1 MNNGLFITLEGT
13 DGCGKTTQFQLILK
27 DLEKMNLK
35 ENEDYIITREPGGT
49 KVSEII
55 RKLILDPQFK
65 DEMDEVTEMYL
76 YAAQRSNHVRK
87 QIKPCL
93 EEGKIVLSDRYIDSS
108 LVYQGVARNLG
119 IDKVLET
126 NLLAMDGV
134 LPDITFCLVVS
145 PEIAEQRQQKSNR
158 VKDRIESESKE
169 FFNKIYLAYIE
180 LAKMFPDRIVLIDAS
195 KSIEEVHEEI
205 IEKLQSVIKEKQ
217 NNINK
222 VKTLKK

>member
-1 MNNGLFITLEGT
+1 MENGLFITLEGT
-13 DGCGKTTQFQLILK
+13 DGCGKTTQFDLILR
-27 DLEKMNLK
+27 DLNEMGLEKDK
-35 ENEDYIITREPGGT
+35 DYIITREPGGT

-55 RKLILDPQFK
+55 RKLILDPEFK
-65 DEMDEVTEMYL
+65 DDMDEVTEMYL

-87 QIKPCL
+87 QIRPCL

-108 LVYQGVARNLG
+108 LVYQGVGRGLG

-134 LPDITFCLVVS
+134 LPDMTFCLVVS
-145 PEIAEQRQQKSNR
+145 PEIAEQRQKRSNR

-169 FFNKIYLAYIE
+169 FFDRIYESYLKLGE
-180 LAKMFPDRIVLIDAS
+180 LFPDRIVLIDAS

-205 IEKLQSVIKEKQ
+205 KEKLENLIKEKTVDK
-217 NNINK
+217 NK
-222 VKTLKK
+222 VKKLIK